1 MTPRVE
7 RIHAQCPELAVSLV
21 EQHIG
26 RLDRRYLDTFTDEQI
41 ARHVRAMSEL
51 TPAAPVR
58 VIAAAVGRTRA
69 AVTII
74 GPDYPSVFSSITGLL
89 TSVGLNILSGEVFTY
104 RRDSAAPQRSPQ
116 RRRIRRRAAP
126 PRLPDRRIVD
136 HFVGRRDPA
145 QPLGEWAERLQEHLN
160 RVVVLL
166 EQSDDGQSRAKQMVN
181 EMVAGRLQQLDLPS
195 EKLLLPMELTVSP
208 DIDGFTRLRVA
219 GQDTPAF
226 LYALSSALS
235 FQSLAIERVSIQTT
249 GGSVEDQI
257 DILDRSGN
265 PIHDEAALGRIKLSA
280 LLTKQF
286 TYFLG
291 RAPDPYG
298 ALCRFENLVTD
309 IVRLPEQ
316 GRWVELLSSHRMLGD
331 LARLLGASEFIWEDF
346 VRSQYE
352 TLIPM
357 LGEHVSRRRFATPER
372 DLQHSL
378 AALVR
383 DGRSYEEK
391 IDELN
396 ALKDREIFLIDLEH
410 ILSRQS
416 EVRRLAARLTR
427 LAEMVVGAAST
438 LAMGRLAERY
448 GTPKTVAGLE
458 AHWAVFGLGKFGGA
472 ALGYASDIELLFVY
486 GDNGDTTGPERITN
500 AELFELLVEETVRA
514 IRTKREGIFTVD
526 LRLRPYG
533 SDGPRACSLE
543 NFCRYYGPGGSA
555 HSYERL
561 ALVRLRAVAGDKE
574 LGARVERLR
583 DEFVYSA
590 RLVDLGSI
598 RELRHKQ
605 FHEKS
610 RPGMINAKYSPGA
623 LVDLEYDVQLLQ
635 AQFGRDHPELR
646 TPRTHDALQ
655 ALVRAGVLASDEAGR
670 LSDAY
675 DFLRTLING
684 LRMLRGSAKDL
695 FLPPL
700 DSSEYTHLARR
711 MGYERNRGLTAARQL
726 HIDLQTHTAAVRL
739 FVERHFGRDSL
750 PGDEFQNVADLVL
763 ADTVPQ
769 EDYRRV
775 LKASGFA
782 DPDRAYRNLRGM
794 AHDGQTKP
802 ELARLAVLATDI
814 LRHKPEPDMALN
826 NWERFTTSIADPQ
839 AHYRELLSQP
849 MRLELL
855 LSIFATSQFLAD
867 TLIRN
872 PAFLDW
878 ATRPQNVERR
888 RPAAHIRRELAEIDE
903 TSTSHEEWLGR
914 LRRFRK
920 REVLRIGTRDI
931 CLRAPIETVTV
942 DISRVAAATID
953 AAFTRVWQE
962 LYDEHGKPL
971 VTLDPRAHLCIM
983 AFGKLGGTELNYS
996 SDIDLMIAA
1005 DNELDLHAAIGKG
1018 ETLFDMCS
1026 RAVSRMRAALSEY
1039 TEDGYVFRVDL
1050 RLRPYG
1056 RTGLLVYALDS
1067 LVDYYRTK
1075 ASPWELQALLKLS
1088 PVAGNLSIGRQLVHE
1103 LRTILPGRLSRDDI
1117 VNTIRRTREQARK
1130 RADASHN
1137 NDGFD
1142 VKDGRGGIRDIEFL
1156 VQGLQLVHLPQHRAL
1171 HEANTLRAVGSLRK
1185 AGILSIEETNRLR
1198 ESYIFLRRL
1207 EHFLQLLDDRQTHVL
1222 PHRPQQLTALAR
1234 RLIGLEATA
1243 DTLRERIDTTTA
1255 GVLQTMDNGLG
1266 WC

>member
-1 MTPRVE
+1 METRVE
-7 RIHAQCPELAVSLV
+7 RIHALCPELPVSLV

-26 RLDRRYLDTFTDEQI
+26 RLDQRYLETFSDDQI
-41 ARHVRAMSEL
+41 ALHARAMGEL
-51 TPAAPVR
+51 TPEAPVR
-58 VIAAAVGRTRA
+58 VIAAPVGRTRSA
-69 AVTII
+69 CTII
-74 GPDYPSVFSSITGLL
+74 GPDYPSVFSLITGLL
-89 TSVGLNILSGEVFTY
+89 TSSGFNTLSGEVFTY
-104 RRDSAAPQRSPQ
+104 RRTGHAAPRTPH
-116 RRRIRRRAAP
+116 RRRLRRRP
-126 PRLPDRRIVD
+126 SPLTLPDRRIVD
-136 HFVGRRDPA
+136 HFVGRRDPR
-145 QPLGEWAERLQEHLN
+145 QPLTEWADRFQEHLT
-160 RVVVLL
+160 RVVALL
-166 EQSDDGQSRAKQMVN
+166 EQADDGQNRAKQMVN
-181 EMVAGRLQQLDLPS
+181 EMVAARLQQLDLPS
-195 EKLLLPMELTVSP
+195 EKLLLPMQLTVSP
-208 DIDGFTRLRVA
+208 DIDGFTQLRVA

-249 GGSVEDQI
+249 GGTVEDRI
-257 DILDRSGN
+257 DILDRGGS
-265 PIHDEAALGRIKLSA
+265 PIDDETALARVKLSA

-286 TYFLG
+286 TYFLS

-316 GRWVELLSSHRMLGD
+316 GRWVELLSSHRLLGD

-357 LGEHVSRRRFATPER
+357 LGEHVSGRHFASSER
-372 DLQHSL
+372 ALVHSL
-378 AALVR
+378 AELVR
-383 DGRSYEEK
+383 GDQPYEAK
-391 IDELN
+391 LDELN

-410 ILSRQS
+410 ILGHQAG
-416 EVRRLAARLTR
+416 VRRLAARLTR
-427 LAEMVVGAAST
+427 LAEMIVETACT
-438 LAMGRLAERY
+438 LAMGRLVERY
-448 GTPKTVAGLE
+448 GTPRTVGGLQ
-458 AHWAVFGLGKFGGA
+458 ARWAVFGLGKFGGA

-486 GDNGDTTGPERITN
+486 GDNGETTGPEKITN
-500 AELFELLVEETVRA
+500 AEFFELLVEEAVRA

-533 SDGPRACSLE
+533 NDGPRACSLE

-561 ALVRLRAVAGDKE
+561 ALVRLRAVAGDTD

-583 DEFVYSA
+583 DEFVYAA
-590 RLVDLGSI
+590 RLLDLGSI
-598 RELRHKQ
+598 RELRRKQ
-605 FHEKS
+605 FHEKN

-635 AQFGRDHPELR
+635 AQFGHDHPELR

-655 ALVRAGVLASDEAGR
+655 ALVRVGVLAADEAR
-670 LSDAY
+670 QLSAAY

-711 MGYERNRGLTAARQL
+711 MGYERSKGLTAARQL
-726 HIDLQTHTAAVRL
+726 HIDLQTHTAGVRR

-750 PGDEFQNVADLVL
+750 PGEEFQNVADLIL
-763 ADTVPQ
+763 AERVPDD
-769 EDYRRV
+769 DYRRV
-775 LKASGFA
+775 LGAAGFA
-782 DPDRAYRNLRGM
+782 DPDRSYRNLRGM
-794 AHDGQTKP
+794 ARNDRTRP

-826 NWERFTTSIADPQ
+826 NWERFTASVPDLGV
-839 AHYRELLSQP
+839 HYRELLSQP

-855 LSIFATSQFLAD
+855 LSIFAASQFLAD

-888 RPAAHIRRELAEIDE
+888 RPAAQIRRELTEIDE
-903 TSTSHEEWLGR
+903 SCATHEEWLGR

-942 DISRVAAATID
+942 DISRVAAAAID
-953 AAFTRVWQE
+953 AAYTRIWRQ
-962 LYDEHGKPL
+962 LYTEYGGR
-971 VTLDPRAHLCIM
+971 VTELDPRAHLCIM
-983 AFGKLGGTELNYS
+983 AFGKLGGAELNYS
-996 SDIDLMIAA
+996 SDIDLMVAA
-1005 DNELDLHAAIGKG
+1005 DNDIDLTESIGNG
-1018 ETLFDMCS
+1018 ETVFDLCS
-1026 RAVSRMRAALSEY
+1026 RAITRVRAALSEY

-1056 RTGLLVYALDS
+1056 RTGLLIYSLDS
-1067 LVDYYRTK
+1067 LLDYYRTK

-1088 PVAGNLSIGRQLVHE
+1088 PVAGTLAIGRRLVHE
-1103 LRTILPGRLSRDDI
+1103 LRSVVSGRLPKDDI
-1117 VNTIRRTREQARK
+1117 VRTIRRTREQAR
-1130 RADASHN
+1130 RRTNASHN
-1137 NDGFD
+1137 SDGFD

-1156 VQGLQLVHLPQHRAL
+1156 VQGLQLANLARHRAL
-1171 HEANTLRAVGSLRK
+1171 YEANTLRAIAALRK
-1185 AGILSIEETNRLR
+1185 ADILPAETAANLR
-1198 ESYIFLRRL
+1198 ENYIFLRRL
-1207 EHFLQLLDDRQTHVL
+1207 EHFLQLLDDRQTHIL
-1222 PHRPQQLTALAR
+1222 PQSPQQLTALAR
-1234 RLIGLEATA
+1234 RLMGLNATG
-1243 DTLRERIDTTTA
+1243 DTLRERIGTA
-1255 GVLQTMDNGLG
+1255 TAQVLEAMELHLG
-1266 WC
+1266 WS